1 MAKYEIINGVG
12 IIPEGTEIIKDYAF
26 YNCSELTSVIIPN
39 SVISID
45 RGHSVV
51 APALQALKSLT
62 ALQVL
67 EIMRL
72 VVLKV

>member
-39 SVISID
+39 SVTSI
-45 RGHSVV
+45 GNYAFSGS
-51 APALQALKSLT
+51 KGLT
-62 ALQVL
+62 GEL
-67 EIMRL
+67 IIPDSITTI
-72 VVLKV
+72 